1 MLKKFLICVTAFA
14 MVLGGV
20 SCNSKEPSDGGIS
33 VSLKVDCS
41 EVVDN
46 LGHELYGIKEEKIDI
61 VPESGV
67 ILEIETSCNEG
78 DNAFDLLIS
87 NLKAKK
93 IHFEADDGYLTAI
106 SNIYAGDCGANS
118 GWMFFINGDL
128 AEKGASDTILNADDK
143 VEFKYIVDY
152 MTLFE

>member
-1 MLKKFLICVTAFA
+1 MLKRVLVGVLSLVT
-14 MVLGGV
+14 VLVGV
-20 SCNSKEPSDGGIS
+20 GCNSNGTSDGDMS
-33 VSLKVDCS
+33 VLLRVDCS
-41 EVVDN
+41 EVIEN
-46 LGHELYGIKEEKIDI
+46 IGHEVYGIAEDKADI
-61 VPESGV
+61 VPENGT